1 MQQNVSISTFLRTKD
16 DMWFQTKINQK
27 RYLYTHIYQKLVLS
41 YHFEKQHGIRNLVKM
56 YLLMSKRIESYSSRN
71 TPQYCV
77 SPTQSCAQIQLIKII
92 VGLRIQKKR
101 LSILLFFLTLNRI
114 CNNDKNILVEKKN
127 VMGWNGDLVHH
138 IEKVKK

>member
-71 TPQYCV
+71 TP
-77 SPTQSCAQIQLIKII
+77 
-92 VGLRIQKKR
+92 
-101 LSILLFFLTLNRI
+101 
-114 CNNDKNILVEKKN
+114 
-127 VMGWNGDLVHH
+127 
-138 IEKVKK
+138 